1 MKKLALFLSA
11 LMLLS
16 CFAGCAGQEQ
26 QTQAPE
32 LLEPVG
38 VKLDTAVV
46 QVDDIYDTTI
56 YSGEV
61 VPEVQGVYFHT
72 DGTIE
77 KIHVFEGDIV
87 KEGDVLVTLDNE
99 SLNKQLASV
108 QDSISNT
115 LKLGS
120 FSDQTME
127 ADIEIAQEELAI
139 LKESGASAEE
149 CAVKEAEIAIL
160 KADLKQA
167 KELRNLELQTS
178 YAQEAK
184 LKDSLSK
191 TQIVAPCDGRVVYL
205 NRNSNRVQA
214 YKPIIYIAD
223 ETKRTIKTELINE
236 SVLLKAER
244 ISAIVYDTTYDITYV
259 PYDSATRLELNKLK
273 SLDTR
278 FAFGADGQD
287 IPCGEFVVVQID
299 HQVRSQVLTI
309 PANALYQDGSLY
321 YVNKI
326 VDGQRIRH
334 DVTVGLVTNA
344 KAEIVSGLSEGD
356 VVYVKD

>member
-1 MKKLALFLSA
+1 MKKVALFLSV

-38 VKLDTAVV
+38 VKLDTAMVR
-46 QVDDIYDTTI
+46 VDDIYNTTI
-56 YSGEV
+56 YTGEV
-61 VPEVQGVYFHT
+61 VPEVQGVYFYT

-87 KEGDVLVTLDNE
+87 KAGDVLITLDNE
-99 SLNKQLASV
+99 SLTKQLATV
-108 QDSISNT
+108 QDTIANT
-115 LKLGS
+115 LKIGS

-139 LKESGASAEE
+139 LKESGASAED

-160 KADLKQA
+160 QADLKQA
-167 KELRNLELQTS
+167 KELRTLELQTS
-178 YAQEAK
+178 YTQEAK

-205 NRNSNRVQA
+205 NRNSTRVQA
-214 YKPIIYIAD
+214 YKPMIYIAD
-223 ETKRTIKTELINE
+223 ESKRTIKTDFISE
-236 SVLLKAER
+236 SVLLKADR
-244 ISAIVYDTTYDITYV
+244 ISATVYDTTYEISYV
-259 PYDSATRLELNKLK
+259 PYDSATRLELNKIK

-278 FAFGADGQD
+278 FAFGEDGQD
-287 IPCGEFVVVQID
+287 IACGEFVAVRID

-309 PANALYQDGSLY
+309 PANALYTDGSLY

-326 VDGQRIRH
+326 VDGQRVRH
-334 DVTVGLVTNA
+334 EVTVGLVTNA
-344 KAEIVSGLSEGD
+344 KAEIISGLSEGD